1 MGVVDALSGAFGG
14 LGDRIESVRMSMAPS
29 VEVTPGSTLSG
40 RETRALIEKLS
51 RFTPADLHRT
61 QPNLRAV
68 VDFRARNVA
77 QLGLHVFKP
86 VAEGRE
92 RDRTSAAARVLAN
105 PNPAQ
110 TGYQLMYSLVA
121 DMDLYDE
128 AFWVV
133 LNAPGILSIR
143 PLPVADVV
151 ERHGSEWNG
160 TLSVDVRLDGNT
172 VRIPA
177 ENLIHFR
184 GYSPAYG
191 HKGSSPIEALRD
203 TLTEQVAAQ
212 AYRLSVWRNGG
223 LISSYISRPSGAPA
237 WSKEALARFKQD
249 MREFRSG
256 GVQSGGMPLLEDGMK
271 IEAGALNSKEQQY
284 VEAAQLSLATV
295 ARTYHVNPAML
306 GETGGVT
313 YANMREFRKSLY
325 GETLGPLL
333 RMVEDHLNTRLLPML
348 GVEGGS
354 YFEFN
359 VKEKLRGSFE
369 EEADVLSTATGS
381 GAWMT
386 VNEARATQNLKPVEN
401 GDQVLQPLNMAALG
415 ADDSTSADAISKK
428 VTAAGGLIRA
438 GFEPAASLI
447 AVGLDP
453 IKHMGLLPV
462 TVQKPVDPETGDI
475 DDDLV
480 DDIATDGKSAG
491 PEAKSA
497 LVSVK
502 AEPEE
507 TQPARILDLIESHSR
522 RQQAAVT
529 AALNSKADTPWWDG
543 DRWDRELSADLL
555 TLSKVVTAQIG
566 AKTAAQLGYE
576 GDYDLQNTVAFLT
589 AVAET
594 RAHMLNEGTRQ
605 ALEAVVEGTAPE
617 GKTPEDVFTEL
628 RESRGALWGTSIAA
642 ALAGF
647 AAVEAG
653 RQVHRSGR
661 NTTKTW
667 IVRSKNPRHTH
678 AAMNGQTV
686 GINEKFSNGS
696 EWPGDSKSL
705 PVSEVANC
713 QCGVEITTEEPS

>member
-1 MGVVDALSGAFGG
+1 MGVIDALSGAFGG
-14 LGDRIESVRMSMAPS
+14 LSGRIASVRMNLAPS
-29 VEVTPGSTLSG
+29 VEVSPGSTLSG
-40 RETRALIEKLS
+40 RETQALIEKLS

-77 QLGLHVFKP
+77 QLGLHVFRP
-86 VAEGRE
+86 VKQGRE

-133 LNAPGILSIR
+133 LNAPGVLSIR
-143 PLPVADVV
+143 PLPVAQI
-151 ERHGSEWNG
+151 EARHGSEWDG
-160 TLSVDVRLDGNT
+160 TLSVDVNLDDRT

-249 MREFRSG
+249 MTEFRSG
-256 GVQSGGMPLLEDGMK
+256 GVRSGGMPLLEDGMK

-333 RMVEDHLNTRLLPML
+333 RMIEDHLNTRLLPML
-348 GVEGGS
+348 GVEDGS

-386 VNEARATQNLKPVEN
+386 VNEARATQNLPPVQHGNE
-401 GDQVLQPLNMAALG
+401 VLQPLNMAALG
-415 ADDSTSADAISKK
+415 ATDTPDEDP
-428 VTAAGGLIRA
+428 AGGK
-438 GFEPAASLI
+438 AA
-447 AVGLDP
+447 
-453 IKHMGLLPV
+453 PV
-462 TVQKPVDPETGDI
+462 
-475 DDDLV
+475 
-480 DDIATDGKSAG
+480 
-491 PEAKSA
+491 EAKSA

-507 TQPARILDLIESHSR
+507 TQPARIQDLIESHSR

-529 AALNSKADTPWWDG
+529 AVLNSKADTPWWDG

-628 RESRGALWGTSIAA
+628 RESRGAMWGTSIAA

-678 AAMNGQTV
+678 AAMSGQTV

-696 EWPGDSKSL
+696 DWPGDSKSL

>member
-29 VEVTPGSTLSG
+29 VEVSPGSTLSG

-77 QLGLHVFKP
+77 QLGLHVFRP
-86 VAEGRE
+86 VEQGRE

-160 TLSVDVRLDGNT
+160 TLSVDVLLDGKT

-223 LISSYISRPSGAPA
+223 LISSYISRPSGAPG

-348 GVEGGS
+348 GVEDGS

-386 VNEARATQNLKPVEN
+386 VNEARATQNLQPVPN

-415 ADDSTSADAISKK
+415 ATDTPDGDP
-428 VTAAGGLIRA
+428 AGGK
-438 GFEPAASLI
+438 AA
-447 AVGLDP
+447 
-453 IKHMGLLPV
+453 
-462 TVQKPVDPETGDI
+462 TV
-475 DDDLV
+475 
-480 DDIATDGKSAG
+480 
-491 PEAKSA
+491 EAKSA

-507 TQPARILDLIESHSR
+507 TQPARIQDLIESHSR

-576 GDYDLQNTVAFLT
+576 GDYDLQATVAFLT

-628 RESRGALWGTSIAA
+628 RESRGAMWGASIAA

-661 NTTKTW
+661 DTTKTW
-667 IVRSKNPRHTH
+667 VVRSKNPRHTH

-696 EWPGDSKSL
+696 DWPGDSKSL

-713 QCGVEITTEEPS
+713 QCSVEITTEDPS

>member
-40 RETRALIEKLS
+40 RETRALIDKLS

-77 QLGLHVFKP
+77 QLGLHVFRP
-86 VAEGRE
+86 VEQGRE

-160 TLSVDVRLDGNT
+160 TLSVDVLLDGNT

-223 LISSYISRPSGAPA
+223 LISSYISRPSGAPG

-249 MREFRSG
+249 MTEFRSG

-333 RMVEDHLNTRLLPML
+333 RMIEDHLNTRLLPML
-348 GVEGGS
+348 GVDDGS

-386 VNEARATQNLKPVEN
+386 VNEARATQNLPPVEH
-401 GDQVLQPLNMAALG
+401 GDEVLQPLNMAALG
-415 ADDSTSADAISKK
+415 ATDTPDEDP
-428 VTAAGGLIRA
+428 AGGK
-438 GFEPAASLI
+438 AA
-447 AVGLDP
+447 
-453 IKHMGLLPV
+453 
-462 TVQKPVDPETGDI
+462 TV
-475 DDDLV
+475 
-480 DDIATDGKSAG
+480 
-491 PEAKSA
+491 EAKSA

-507 TQPARILDLIESHSR
+507 TQPARIQDLIESHSR

-628 RESRGALWGTSIAA
+628 RESRGAMWGTSIAA

-661 NTTKTW
+661 STTKTW

-678 AAMNGQTV
+678 AAMSGQTV

-696 EWPGDSKSL
+696 DWPGDSKSL

>member
-29 VEVTPGSTLSG
+29 VEVSPGSTLSG

-51 RFTPADLHRT
+51 RFTPADLHCT

-77 QLGLHVFKP
+77 QLGLHVFRP
-86 VAEGRE
+86 VEQGRE

-160 TLSVDVRLDGNT
+160 TLSVDVLLDGNT

-223 LISSYISRPSGAPA
+223 LISSYISRPSGAPG

-348 GVEGGS
+348 GVEDGS

-415 ADDSTSADAISKK
+415 ATDTPDGDP
-428 VTAAGGLIRA
+428 AGGK
-438 GFEPAASLI
+438 AA
-447 AVGLDP
+447 
-453 IKHMGLLPV
+453 
-462 TVQKPVDPETGDI
+462 TV
-475 DDDLV
+475 
-480 DDIATDGKSAG
+480 
-491 PEAKSA
+491 EAKSA

-507 TQPARILDLIESHSR
+507 TQPARIQDLIESHSR

-529 AALNSKADTPWWDG
+529 AALNSKADASWWDG

-566 AKTAAQLGYE
+566 AKTAAQLGYD
-576 GDYDLQNTVAFLT
+576 GDYDLQATVAFLT

-678 AAMNGQTV
+678 AAMSGQTV

-696 EWPGDSKSL
+696 DWPGDSKSL

>member
-1 MGVVDALSGAFGG
+1 MGVIDALSGAFGG
-14 LGDRIESVRMSMAPS
+14 LSGRIESVRMNLAPS
-29 VEVTPGSTLSG
+29 LEVARPGSTLSG
-40 RETRALIEKLS
+40 RETQALIEKLS

-77 QLGLHVFKP
+77 QLGLHVFRP
-86 VAEGRE
+86 VEQGRE

-143 PLPVADVV
+143 PLPVAQI
-151 ERHGSEWNG
+151 EARHGSEWDG
-160 TLSVDVRLDGNT
+160 TLSVDVNLDGNT

-249 MREFRSG
+249 MTEFRSG

-348 GVEGGS
+348 GVEDGS

-386 VNEARATQNLKPVEN
+386 VNEARATQNLKPVPN

-415 ADDSTSADAISKK
+415 ATDTPDGDPASGK
-428 VTAAGGLIRA
+428 AAT
-438 GFEPAASLI
+438 
-447 AVGLDP
+447 
-453 IKHMGLLPV
+453 M
-462 TVQKPVDPETGDI
+462 
-475 DDDLV
+475 
-480 DDIATDGKSAG
+480 
-491 PEAKSA
+491 EAKST
-497 LVSVK
+497 LMSVK
-502 AEPEE
+502 AEPED
-507 TQPARILDLIESHSR
+507 TQPARIQDLIESHSR

-566 AKTAAQLGYE
+566 AKTAAQLGYD

-628 RESRGALWGTSIAA
+628 RESRGAMWGASIAA

-678 AAMNGQTV
+678 AAMSGQTV

>member
-29 VEVTPGSTLSG
+29 VEVSPGSTLSG

-77 QLGLHVFKP
+77 QLGLHVFRP
-86 VAEGRE
+86 VKQGRE

-160 TLSVDVRLDGNT
+160 TLSVDVLLDGKT

-223 LISSYISRPSGAPA
+223 LISSYISRPSGAPG

-348 GVEGGS
+348 GVEDGS

-386 VNEARATQNLKPVEN
+386 VNEARATQNLKPVPN
-401 GDQVLQPLNMAALG
+401 GDQVLQPLNMGALG
-415 ADDSTSADAISKK
+415 ATDTPDGDPASGK
-428 VTAAGGLIRA
+428 AA
-438 GFEPAASLI
+438 
-447 AVGLDP
+447 
-453 IKHMGLLPV
+453 
-462 TVQKPVDPETGDI
+462 TV
-475 DDDLV
+475 
-480 DDIATDGKSAG
+480 A
-491 PEAKSA
+491 AKSA
-497 LVSVK
+497 TVSVK
-502 AEPEE
+502 AVPEE
-507 TQPARILDLIESHSR
+507 TQPARIQDLIESHSR

-529 AALNSKADTPWWDG
+529 AALNSKADSPWWDG

-576 GDYDLQNTVAFLT
+576 GDYDLQATVAFLT

-617 GKTPEDVFTEL
+617 GKTQEDVFTEL
-628 RESRGALWGTSIAA
+628 RESRSAMWGTSIAA